1 MARNVIHIRFSVG
14 NLSLSLKDFPNKL
27 NVTDLLASLELKSS
41 IPAQLIELLDQ
52 SKLNMDIFIAIT
64 LLFKI
69 ANKLDR
75 AKSSFQRMSR
85 MTFDINYIKAN
96 LACGKILRFERIRMH
111 LGFRDQKRPVKMSC
125 VFRATRVSM
134 VKCKMFTLRPLKVE
148 SQSV

>member
-69 ANKLDR
+69 ANELDR

-85 MTFDINYIKAN
+85 MTFNIIKAN

-134 VKCKMFTLRPLKVE
+134 VKC
-148 SQSV
+148 